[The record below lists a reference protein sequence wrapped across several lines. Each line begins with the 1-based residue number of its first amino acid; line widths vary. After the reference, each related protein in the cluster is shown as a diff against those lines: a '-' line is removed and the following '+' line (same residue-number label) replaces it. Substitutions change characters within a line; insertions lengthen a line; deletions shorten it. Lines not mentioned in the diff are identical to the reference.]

1 MKLHLRLRDLREDR
15 DMSQA
20 AMAKLLKC
28 SQQTYSRYESHTT
41 EIPLESLIFLAEY
54 YDTSTDYLLGIT
66 DQIKPFLSLSCMRI
80 SLQSVRKSRKNQHM
94 KNGWFLSTLL

>member
-1 MKLHLRLRDLREDR
+1 MKLQLKLRNLREDI

-20 AMAKLLKC
+20 EMAKLLGC

-41 EIPLESLIFLAEY
+41 EIPLESLIWLAEY

-66 DQIKPFLSLSCMRI
+66 
-80 SLQSVRKSRKNQHM
+80 NQ
-94 KNGWFLSTLL
+94 KEAYPR

>member
-1 MKLHLRLRDLREDR
+1 MTLRLRLRDLREDN

-20 AMAKLLKC
+20 QMAKLLNC

-54 YDTSTDYLLGIT
+54 YKTSVDYLLGVT
-66 DQIKPFLSLSCMRI
+66 NEKKPYKK
-80 SLQSVRKSRKNQHM
+80 V
-94 KNGWFLSTLL
+94 

>member
-1 MKLHLRLRDLREDR
+1 MKLHLRLRVLREDR

-66 DQIKPFLSLSCMRI
+66 DQIKPYPRS
-80 SLQSVRKSRKNQHM
+80 NE
-94 KNGWFLSTLL
+94 N

>member
-1 MKLHLRLRDLREDR
+1 MKLHLRFRDLREDR

-66 DQIKPFLSLSCMRI
+66 DQIKPYPRS
-80 SLQSVRKSRKNQHM
+80 NE
-94 KNGWFLSTLL
+94 N

>member
-1 MKLHLRLRDLREDR
+1 MKLRLRLRDLREDR

-66 DQIKPFLSLSCMRI
+66 DQIKPYPR
-80 SLQSVRKSRKNQHM
+80 RNE
-94 KNGWFLSTLL
+94 N

>member
-1 MKLHLRLRDLREDR
+1 
-15 DMSQA
+15 MSQA

-54 YDTSTDYLLGIT
+54 YNTSTDYLLGIT
-66 DQIKPFLSLSCMRI
+66 DQIKLYPRS
-80 SLQSVRKSRKNQHM
+80 NE
-94 KNGWFLSTLL
+94 N

>member
-41 EIPLESLIFLAEY
+41 EIPLESLMFLAEY

-66 DQIKPFLSLSCMRI
+66 DQIKPYPRS
-80 SLQSVRKSRKNQHM
+80 NE
-94 KNGWFLSTLL
+94 N

>member
-1 MKLHLRLRDLREDR
+1 MTLHLRLRDLREDN

-20 AMAKLLKC
+20 QMAELLNC

-54 YDTSTDYLLGIT
+54 YKTSVDYLLGLT
-66 DQIKPFLSLSCMRI
+66 DTRKPY
-80 SLQSVRKSRKNQHM
+80 QRKK
-94 KNGWFLSTLL
+94 

>member
-20 AMAKLLKC
+20 AMAKLLIC

-54 YDTSTDYLLGIT
+54 YNTSTDYLLGIT
-66 DQIKPFLSLSCMRI
+66 DQIKLYPRS
-80 SLQSVRKSRKNQHM
+80 NE
-94 KNGWFLSTLL
+94 N

>member
-1 MKLHLRLRDLREDR
+1 MKLHLLLRDLREDR

-66 DQIKPFLSLSCMRI
+66 DQIKPYPRS
-80 SLQSVRKSRKNQHM
+80 NE
-94 KNGWFLSTLL
+94 N

>member
-1 MKLHLRLRDLREDR
+1 
-15 DMSQA
+15 MSQA

-41 EIPLESLIFLAEY
+41 EIPLESLIILAEY

-66 DQIKPFLSLSCMRI
+66 DQIKPYPRS
-80 SLQSVRKSRKNQHM
+80 NE
-94 KNGWFLSTLL
+94 N

>member
-1 MKLHLRLRDLREDR
+1 
-15 DMSQA
+15 MSQA
-20 AMAKLLKC
+20 ELLKC

-66 DQIKPFLSLSCMRI
+66 DQIKPYPRS
-80 SLQSVRKSRKNQHM
+80 NE
-94 KNGWFLSTLL
+94 N